1 MYLWLWAVQTV
12 ILSIKRTRTRITCA
26 RPLFCCLSEQ
36 GRKNERGE
44 IVMGKQLGICDIAYY
59 AERMTVFEA
68 PRVVKDQ
75 NEKLHKVPQA
85 SHYVVRK
92 LQAEKVI
99 SYRKGTEKLDKV
111 IEVVPI
117 KSISSVAKF

>member
-1 MYLWLWAVQTV
+1 MAMGCADGNSQY
-12 ILSIKRTRTRITCA
+12 KEDERTDYVRSSSF
-26 RPLFCCLSEQ
+26 LFVSL
-36 GRKNERGE
+36 NRGE

-68 PRVVKDQ
+68 PRVVKDKSE
-75 NEKLHKVPQA
+75 NLRKIPQA

-99 SYRKGTEKLDKV
+99 SYRKGTERMDKV

-117 KSISSVAKF
+117 KSIGSVAKF